1 MYIINTL
8 VPVFLM
14 IAVGASLRKAGFF
27 SREFV
32 SSLNR
37 LVYWVGLPC
46 LLFYKI
52 ATATYDYGAAGRTFL
67 VVLAGMFGC
76 IAAGYIAA
84 FFMRLRGTN
93 VGAFVQGTFRGNL
106 VYVGLSVIIYSFSNS
121 RDFDAARMETIA
133 VLVLALMIP
142 IYNIIGV
149 VMLLASQHRLDR
161 YVPGKILGRIITNPL
176 VIACV
181 SGIIYSAIFPQL
193 PMAVDR
199 FCSAIGQMSLPLALL
214 SIGAALVQAKIASR
228 LTSAL
233 TASVI
238 KLAVA
243 PVVGLLA
250 ARLLGLG
257 AGETRI
263 ALILL
268 ACPTAVA
275 SYVMA
280 DQLGASGELAATIV
294 VLSTALSI
302 LSLGLVVGLF

>member
-8 VPVFLM
+8 APVFLV
-14 IAVGASLRKAGFF
+14 IAVGVGLRKAGFF
-27 SREFV
+27 SSEFV

-46 LLFYKI
+46 LLFYKT
-52 ATATYDYGAAGRTFL
+52 AGATYDYAAAGNTFL
-67 VVLAGMFGC
+67 VVLAGTVGC

-84 FFMRLRGTN
+84 FLMRLRGMN
-93 VGAFVQGTFRGNL
+93 AGALVQGTFRGNL

-121 RDFDAARMETIA
+121 SGFDAAKMETIA
-133 VLVLALMIP
+133 VVVLALMIP
-142 IYNIIGV
+142 IYNISAV
-149 VMLLASQHRLDR
+149 VILLAGQHRLDR
-161 YVPGKILGRIITNPL
+161 YVPGKILGQIITNPL
-176 VIACV
+176 ILACV
-181 SGIIYSAIFPQL
+181 SGIIYSAIFSQL

-214 SIGAALVQAKIASR
+214 SIGATLAEGKISSR
-228 LTSAL
+228 LIPAL

-243 PVVGLLA
+243 PLVGLLVA
-250 ARLLGLG
+250 SLLSLG
-257 AGETRI
+257 AGEMRI

-280 DQLGASGELAATIV
+280 DQFGTAGRLAATIV
-294 VLSTALSI
+294 VLTTILSM
-302 LSLGLVVGLF
+302 LSLGIVVGLF